1 MSEALK
7 SVEAELLAVTQQREA
22 LAAQM
27 DALQRR
33 GAAADAAKEQQHA
46 KQLEALTEQIRALK
60 KKHGAQGAQ
69 LRTRQAVERR
79 VGELQAGRT
88 HPCSHRPPPPLTAL
102 HRPAPPC
109 TALHRPAPPCTAYL
123 PAAIHHLHP
132 LGIPATHPLQAEV
145 DGIKAHKVALARK
158 MREAQDSHRAQRLER
173 EREIKALR
181 RKVR

>member
-109 TALHRPAPPCTAYL
+109 TAYL
-123 PAAIHHLHP
+123 LAAIHHLHP